1 MAQLVL
7 PPEEYDHPYQGQTVI
22 RWKDTADEVR
32 DACKTPLLPG
42 LGCAHLSDGWCI
54 ITLPRTPV
62 LKSAGYT
69 ANVVIR
75 HEMAHCNGWPRESKR
90 AHVGPMKSEAARRS
104 GEVSLW
110 ADSRR

>member
-1 MAQLVL
+1 MTATETTIGINGMAYVIL
-7 PPEEYDHPYQGQTVI
+7 TVSQFAAA
-22 RWKDTADEVR
+22 RAFYGRLLYEVR

-42 LGCAHLSDGWCI
+42 LGCAHLNDGWCI

-75 HEMAHCNGWPRESKR
+75 HEMAHCNGWPRE
-90 AHVGPMKSEAARRS
+90 HPNARNMWVR
-104 GEVSLW
+104 
-110 ADSRR
+110 